1 MVDSERKSRSAIRAL
16 LSPSPTRPS
25 ISLWRE
31 ERMVR
36 GEEGNPVYWQGILTD
51 ITERKTLEE
60 RLRHRAFHDS
70 LTGLPNRPLFL
81 ELLQHALLRAARENR
96 AVAILFFDLDDF
108 KVINDSMGHAAGNK
122 LLKLVAGRIGSCVRP
137 EDTVAR

>member
-81 ELLQHALLRAARENR
+81 WSPKAWDRRAARQGAGAGLR
-96 AVAILFFDLDDF
+96 PRPGSPLRRSRPQRGRQGAGDA
-108 KVINDSMGHAAGNK
+108 GH
-122 LLKLVAGRIGSCVRP
+122 LERWYVMRTR
-137 EDTVAR
+137 